1 MNFWESFYQES
12 MGSPWVIASPPMP
25 VTVAPAWTFVLEVKH
40 HTPHYQQMVDRMI
53 KAIGKTP
60 TEVSVEWVEDIS
72 QWRPREVQ
80 EKALLFGV
88 EGALGK
94 FEEFETTLVMV
105 THDIE
110 ELGKDPR
117 KKKEAWLHL
126 QKFAGLK

>member
-1 MNFWESFYQES
+1 
-12 MGSPWVIASPPMP
+12 
-25 VTVAPAWTFVLEVKH
+25 
-40 HTPHYQQMVDRMI
+40 MI